1 MLVGSSHSNAVRAT
15 KGASRASAP
24 VRPPVYEVVKSIPSD
39 TWHSTELIRDRDE
52 IFKQQQFSPRTKHRD
67 PEIVSAF
74 GTDAPHSGD
83 ALLHYAGPPP
93 AGVPK
98 KQTPVLLIHGATKNG
113 NFWWDPG
120 EDGQNQG
127 LPQKLRAEGHEVFAL
142 TFAHNQDD
150 NFLWAEQI
158 ANAIAEIKK
167 DTGAEQVD
175 LVAHSKGGVPTR
187 LYVSDVRR
195 EGVEATPYQGDV
207 RRIVLVG
214 APNGGIDFSFR
225 HPSANYALLSGG
237 DSPKL
242 NAPVSWERAIMY
254 GLPQNVSEHGF
265 SSQGPDYYPGQRQLL
280 ADLSKDHPLSP
291 LEPDW
296 YTTYHGGHGFLSYS
310 KGIHHYIEEGENVIE
325 RLRQNPIPKEIEV
338 AVVAGD
344 AANIP
349 GIVNEYTGPSD
360 GLLFVSSAL
369 DLPEETNLIA
379 RDVLPLHHKALVS
392 DPRGQ
397 QWITDA
403 LDRETM
409 EVKQLDQV
417 LQQAEQEWKA
427 QTDETVVS
435 ESLAGLAASSTGGQ
449 DAFTLMADQRLPLP
463 LF

>member
-1 MLVGSSHSNAVRAT
+1 MLVGSSHTSAAQARKAPAV
-15 KGASRASAP
+15 GQ
-24 VRPPVYEVVKSIPSD
+24 PPVYEVVKTLPSD
-39 TWHSTELIRDRDE
+39 TWHSTELLRDRDE
-52 IFKQQQFSPRTKHRD
+52 IFKQQVFSPRTKHRD
-67 PEIVSAF
+67 PEIIEAF
-74 GTDAPHSGD
+74 GSDAPHSGD

-93 AGVPK
+93 AGARK
-98 KQTPVLLIHGATKNG
+98 KETPVLLIHGATKNG
-113 NFWWDPG
+113 NFWWDPS
-120 EDGQNQG
+120 EDGKNEG

-175 LVAHSKGGVPTR
+175 LVAHSKGGVPAR

-195 EGVEATPYQGDV
+195 DGVEATPYQGDV
-207 RRIVLVG
+207 RRVVLVG

-237 DSPKL
+237 DNHKF
-242 NAPVSWERAIMY
+242 NAPVSWERAILY
-254 GLPQNVSEHGF
+254 GLPRNVSEQGF
-265 SSQGPDYYPGQRQLL
+265 SSKAPDYYPGQRQLL
-280 ADLSKDHPLSP
+280 ADLSDDHPLSP

-296 YTTYHGGHGFLSYS
+296 YTTYHGGHGFVSYS
-310 KGIHHYIEEGENVIE
+310 KGIQHYIDEGENVIE

-338 AVVAGD
+338 AVVAGN

-369 DLPEETNLIA
+369 DLPEQTNLIA

-392 DPRGQ
+392 DPQGQ
-397 QWITDA
+397 QWIADA
-403 LDRETM
+403 LDQETM
-409 EVKQLDQV
+409 EVKPLDEV
-417 LQQAEQEWKA
+417 MQQAETEWKA
-427 QTDETVVS
+427 HQDDETVSKTLSAVA
-435 ESLAGLAASSTGGQ
+435 LGAATRSS
-449 DAFTLMADQRLPLP
+449 ALPLVLP
-463 LF
+463 MF